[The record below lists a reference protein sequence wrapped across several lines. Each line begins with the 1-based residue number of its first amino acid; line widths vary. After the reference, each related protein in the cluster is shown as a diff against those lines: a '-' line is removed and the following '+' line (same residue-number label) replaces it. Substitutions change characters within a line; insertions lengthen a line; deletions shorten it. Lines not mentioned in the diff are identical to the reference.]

1 MCNGVLIFRFHLGN
15 NYSTLALQ
23 YYIVPA
29 TMFEKKVKFDNPLI
43 LHKSTPFERSH
54 VFSIKTFYTV
64 LYNFVRD
71 LVNFL

>member
-15 NYSTLALQ
+15 NYFTLAVL
-23 YYIVPA
+23 PA

>member
-15 NYSTLALQ
+15 SYFTLAVL
-23 YYIVPA
+23 PA

-54 VFSIKTFYTV
+54 VFSIKTF
-64 LYNFVRD
+64 
-71 LVNFL
+71 